1 MIMPYDVEEP
11 QLEEDR
17 RHKNP
22 DDAPVNPDGDDE
34 EDYDHFRSAGFA
46 W

>member
-1 MIMPYDVEEP
+1 MPYDVEEP
-11 QLEEDR
+11 QREEER

-22 DDAPVNPDGDDE
+22 EDSPVNPDGDDE
-34 EDYDHFRSAGFA
+34 EDYDHFRFAGFA

>member
-11 QLEEDR
+11 QREEER

-22 DDAPVNPDGDDE
+22 DESPVNPDGDDE
-34 EDYDHFRSAGFA
+34 EDYDHFRFAGFA